1 MKINKNIKD
10 IPNIPQLQT
19 QFVLLVF
26 STLINETMSF
36 SKPIADFEPTDEMST
51 DSQCSQN
58 VSPDYAIP
66 AVREN
71 LQSEMS
77 VYIPYVKL
85 SVTREQIA
93 VSFCRNNIGLVKRV
107 DLVRKEEE
115 QRTYFQA
122 FVHFEMW
129 YDNTVANNIRN
140 KLLQGHQ
147 ARMVYD
153 DPCYWNLHMNHSWNR
168 DVFHDTVDET
178 TRLRNLISTMNQ
190 EHTRLVDDKE
200 KLLQYREKIITRQ
213 YQEIENL
220 VKTVYTRTHGIA
232 RPSLINEMAQQHYS
246 MIRRMIQQECQEQMT
261 TNSNPETD
269 ASISD
274 LCNGVENYKI
284 DDDTAQVCPTTPP
297 STRKVP
303 TTPPPAPK
311 RARHE
316 RMLFTQ
322 DMCDNA

>member
-1 MKINKNIKD
+1 
-10 IPNIPQLQT
+10 
-19 QFVLLVF
+19 
-26 STLINETMSF
+26 MSL
-36 SKPIADFEPTDEMST
+36 SKPIADFEPTDEMNT

-58 VSPDYAIP
+58 VSPGYAIP
-66 AVREN
+66 A
-71 LQSEMS
+71 LQPEVQTELSI
-77 VYIPYVKL
+77 YIPYVKL

-93 VSFCRNNIGLVKRV
+93 VSFCRNNVGIVKRV

-115 QRTYFQA
+115 HRTYFQA

-129 YDNTVANNIRN
+129 YDNIVSNNIRN
-140 KLLQGHQ
+140 KLMCGEQ

-168 DVFHDTVDET
+168 DVFRDTQDET
-178 TRLRNLISTMNQ
+178 NRLRNLVTTLQ
-190 EHTRLVDDKE
+190 ESIQTQRADVDRLQE
-200 KLLQYREKIITRQ
+200 YREKMIEFQ
-213 YQEIENL
+213 KKEIEHL
-220 VKTVYTRTHGIA
+220 FQTMYTRIYTETGAADI
-232 RPSLINEMAQQHYS
+232 REMAEDS
-246 MIRRMIQQECQEQMT
+246 CMIIHKKVQQE
-261 TNSNPETD
+261 
-269 ASISD
+269 ASDYMNAKNKKTESSMD
-274 LCNGVENYKI
+274 NLCEGLGNYKI
-284 DDDTAQVCPTTPP
+284 DDDTAQVCPATPP